1 MALLTDT
8 YRVTGI
14 NDYFLPRGYILL
26 YLDYRGC
33 GESEPKIRPDTPQE
47 DYLKLRTDD
56 IAHDIESVRLSVQ
69 QRLRNIGYRHELKFT
84 YLGQSYGGY
93 VASSLLSFHPGGLEK
108 VMYLAGQAPVS
119 ATPDEVFLE
128 LYQQV
133 IESNKAYYARYP
145 EDIDVLWAIAIH
157 LATRTPPY
165 ELPRHQGGLHKIY
178 RAYKDFLTARR
189 FLTIGRNFGIRGY
202 WEPTHRLFQQMYVE
216 LQEVGAL
223 QPESLRMFVAE
234 ERWILHT
241 RPTMAILYETEYAGK
256 GSASNWSAYRLAAT
270 IFADEFWWVTKGHEA
285 HLHDPGRMLRRTKTT
300 PNPQRPNDETEL
312 GRELQRRHQEG
323 ARTPLFLSGEMI
335 YPFFFQDWAPLQPY
349 GAAADWVHQQAML
362 TDMYDLRQLAANTV
376 PVTIRTFTDDMYV
389 PFYLGRLVADV
400 TGNMTVYEDD
410 AFGHGAL
417 RSHTEVVLADLLAAR
432 ARRAPVNLREAL
444 EVRGFDIGRL
454 LLRMLCL
461 GVEREWLRTSLKGMG
476 ADAEKMVV

>member
-1 MALLTDT
+1 M
-8 YRVTGI
+8 TGI
-14 NDYFLPRGYILL
+14 NDYFLPKGYVVL

-33 GESEPKIRPDTPQE
+33 GESEPKIRPDTPRE

-56 IAHDIESVRLSVQ
+56 IAHDIESVRLSMQ

-84 YLGQSYGGY
+84 CLGQSYGGY
-93 VASSLLSFHPGGLEK
+93 VASSLLSFHPGGLER

-133 IESNKAYYARYP
+133 IVSNKAYYARYP
-145 EDIDVLWAIAIH
+145 EDIDVVWAIAIH
-157 LATRTPPY
+157 LATRAPPY
-165 ELPRHQGGLHKIY
+165 ELPRHPGGLHKIY
-178 RAYKDFLTARR
+178 RTYKDFLTARR

-202 WEPTHRLFQQMYVE
+202 WEPTHRVFQQMYVE
-216 LQEVGAL
+216 LQEAGTL

-241 RPTMAILYETEYAGK
+241 RPTMAILYEAEYVGK

-270 IFADEFWWVTKGHEA
+270 TFADEFWWVTKGHEA
-285 HLHDPGRMLRRTKTT
+285 YLHDPGRALRRTKTT
-300 PNPQRPNDETEL
+300 PDPQGPNDETEL
-312 GRELQRRHQEG
+312 GRELRRRHRGG

-349 GAAADWVHQQAML
+349 GAAADWVYRQAMP
-362 TDMYDLRQLAANTV
+362 TDIYDLGQLAANAV
-376 PVTIRTFTDDMYV
+376 PVAIRTFTDDMYV
-389 PFYLGRLVADV
+389 PFHLGRLVADV
-400 TGNMTVYEDD
+400 TGNTTVYEDG

-417 RSHTEVVLADLLAAR
+417 RSHTDVVLADLLAAR
-432 ARRAPVNLREAL
+432 AKRMPCNLGEAL
-444 EVRGFDIGRL
+444 EARGLDVARL
-454 LLRMLCL
+454 LLRMRRM
-461 GVEREWLRTSLKGMG
+461 GVGREWLLARLEGTGIDGGRMG
-476 ADAEKMVV
+476 I